1 MAELLDRFVW
11 GAGTRVSVRGQ
22 MWTIVER
29 TAFLGC
35 QALRLRGAEPENRTT
50 TRTLLVPFD
59 RPVAV
64 QSSRSVRVVRPRR
77 WLHEL
82 RARAAATNPLGGLSS
97 IAPTAITLLPYQ
109 LEPALAMLRFGHARV
124 LIADD
129 VGLGKTIQ
137 AGVILR
143 QLAAERESFRAVVI
157 TPAGLR
163 EQWTSEL
170 GRHLG
175 LEPCIATS
183 AWLSR
188 CSADLPA
195 DVNPWGL
202 PGIYLCSFDFIKRPE
217 ALRPLEE
224 VDWDVVVVDEAHA
237 ATNGTAR
244 YAAVHMVALRS
255 RRVVLLSA
263 TPHSGDAE
271 QFRGLC
277 RIGLPDRA
285 GPRLLLFRRSRTDA
299 DRSRECRTVLLAVR
313 LSDAERRMHRSLE
326 TYTSRLCAEVRG
338 HRDTR
343 ARLAAIVLAKRA
355 LSSAASLGRSC
366 RRRVE
371 LLAGMAANAPAGA
384 QQLSLPLAEDD
395 LLEDEEP
402 DSLLAAP
409 GLTDGTEERRWLTA
423 ISDAADEAALNESKI
438 RLLQR
443 LLRRVGEPAIVFT
456 EYRDTLDR
464 LRHALAGNGRH
475 ATLLHGGMTPQERD
489 AAQREF
495 NSSGTLLLAT
505 DAASEG
511 LNLHHRCR
519 IVVHF
524 ELPWNP
530 ARLAQ
535 RTGRVDRIG
544 QQRIVHEVILVA
556 DDTSEKLVLAPLM
569 RRSARARSA
578 LHGASRVFNVLSESR
593 VAAAVLEGAAV
604 DPDTLDSAADCEFP
618 TAELH
623 VGARD
628 EATRL
633 SHLRVWA
640 ARGSDV
646 CEERIAA
653 TTIPTTGPA
662 LPPGVVLIHAYSAAS
677 SDGRIRH
684 SELLATHHQLPASG
698 IRLTPSELRRSID
711 TFRRTQAA
719 AVELWIRERMGAR
732 WADVVRAVEALD
744 QASDDR
750 GRIVAASRRSTAQ
763 RLVQAGLFDRRAL
776 RIEPAQED
784 DQASDELS
792 RLQSRGAVEPGL
804 TTRLTLSAILFVSGR
819 RSP

>member
-1 MAELLDRFVW
+1 
-11 GAGTRVSVRGQ
+11 

-29 TAFLGC
+29 TAFPGC
-35 QALRLRGAEPENRTT
+35 QALRLCGAESANRTT

-64 QSSRSVRVVRPRR
+64 RPSTSVRVVRPRR

-82 RARAAATNPLGGLSS
+82 RARATATNPLGGLSS
-97 IAPTAITLLPYQ
+97 LAPTAITLLPYQ

-170 GRHLG
+170 ARHLG
-175 LEPCIATS
+175 LEPRIASS
-183 AWLSR
+183 AWLAR
-188 CSADLPA
+188 CSSDLPA
-195 DVNPWGL
+195 DLNPWAL

-237 ATNGTAR
+237 ATTGTAR
-244 YAAVHMVALRS
+244 YAAVHTVALRS

-263 TPHSGDAE
+263 TPHGGDSA

-277 RIGLPDRA
+277 RIGAPDQA

-299 DRSRECRTVLLAVR
+299 DRSRQCRTVLLAVR
-313 LSDAERRMHRSLE
+313 LSNDERRMHRALDS
-326 TYTSRLCAEVRG
+326 YTSRVCAEVRG
-338 HRDTR
+338 HSDTR

-366 RRRVE
+366 RRRFE
-371 LLAGMAANAPAGA
+371 LLTGMAANAPADA
-384 QQLSLPLAEDD
+384 QQLSLPLAGDNPLD
-395 LLEDEEP
+395 DEEP
-402 DSLLAAP
+402 DSILSPP
-409 GLTDGTEERRWLTA
+409 GLTNATEERRWLQR
-423 ISDAADEAALNESKI
+423 ISDAADVAARNESKI

-443 LLRRVGEPAIVFT
+443 LLRRVSEPAIVFT

-464 LRHALAGNGRH
+464 LRHALAGIGRH

-530 ARLAQ
+530 SRLAQ

-544 QQRIVHEVILVA
+544 QQRVVHEVILVA
-556 DDTSEKLVLAPLM
+556 EDTSEKLVLAPLI

-578 LHGASRVFNVLSESR
+578 LHGASRLFDVLSESR

-604 DPDTLDSAADCEFP
+604 DPAIVESAVDCELP
-618 TAELH
+618 TAQLQVE
-623 VGARD
+623 ARD
-628 EATRL
+628 EAARL
-633 SHLRVWA
+633 SDLRVWG
-640 ARGSDV
+640 ARGSSDV
-646 CEERIAA
+646 CEERIVAA
-653 TTIPTTGPA
+653 TMPATRPA
-662 LPPGVVLIHAYSAAS
+662 LPPGVVLVHAYSAAS

-684 SELLATHHQLPASG
+684 SELIATHHQLPASRV
-698 IRLTPSELRRSID
+698 RLTPSEVRTRVD
-711 TFRRTQAA
+711 TLRRTQAPA
-719 AVELWIRERMGAR
+719 IELWIRKRMASR
-732 WADVVRAVEALD
+732 SADLVRAVGALD
-744 QASDDR
+744 QSAEDR
-750 GRIVAASRRSTAQ
+750 QRIVAASRRSTSQ
-763 RLVQAGLFDRRAL
+763 RLVQAGLFDRRTL

-784 DQASDELS
+784 DQAWDELR
-792 RLQSRGAVEPGL
+792 RLQSRSPGELGL
-804 TTRLTLSAILFVSGR
+804 TTRLTLSAILYVSGR
-819 RSP
+819 HSP